1 MTPKKS
7 EWKPRFV
14 ESLREVGNVSAA
26 ARHAGVSRQ
35 TVYKE
40 RKSSEQFRDAWDD
53 AMEEAMDLLE
63 AEARRRAVEGTHKPV
78 FYKGAA
84 VGEIREYS
92 DTLTI
97 FLLKGRRSDVFGDRV
112 KQEITG
118 DRGGPVTVRVVY
130 DEPSGA

>member
-1 MTPKKS
+1 MTGLTPKKR

-14 ESLREVGNVSAA
+14 DNLRETGNVSAA

-40 RKSSEQFRDAWDD
+40 RGASEQFREAWDD

-63 AEARRRAVEGTHKPV
+63 AEARRRAYDGTLKPV
-78 FYKGAA
+78 YYKGAP

-97 FLLKGRRSDVFGDRV
+97 FLLKGRRPDVFKDRQDVTSGGEKLTFTLKLGDD
-112 KQEITG
+112 QDG
-118 DRGGPVTVRVVY
+118 
-130 DEPSGA
+130 